1 MAQQWLRDV
10 TNEKLERYLKEHI
23 TLPPELQ
30 DINEREQHKLPW
42 RFLESELR
50 LLRQYRR
57 MGREKETPY
66 SHPYHWAGFAFFGAM
81 E

>member
-1 MAQQWLRDV
+1 V

-30 DINEREQHKLPW
+30 DINEREQNKLPW
-42 RFLESELR
+42 RFLERELYH
-50 LLRQYRR
+50 LRKARKA
-57 MGREKETPY
+57 GLAKKTPY